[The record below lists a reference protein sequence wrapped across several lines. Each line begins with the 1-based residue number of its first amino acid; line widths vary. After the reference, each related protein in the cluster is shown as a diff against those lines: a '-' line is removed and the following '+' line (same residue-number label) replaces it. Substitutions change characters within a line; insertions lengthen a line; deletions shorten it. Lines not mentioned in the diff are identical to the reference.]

1 MSPFLVHGIEWII
14 TAVLAGIA
22 GYLTSSLR
30 KKHTHDDA
38 MEQGM
43 RVILRKQIVDA
54 YDLYHVKKSAPLT
67 VERRREITEA
77 YEAYE
82 MLNGNGVI
90 TDMYHE
96 LQEDEIYIA
105 TGR

>member
-1 MSPFLVHGIEWII
+1 MSPFLVHGIEWVI

-82 MLNGNGVI
+82 LLNGNGVI
-90 TDMYHE
+90 TDMYRE